1 MVREMEQ
8 RLFTLAPPGEMS
20 PAVSNPRGMTM
31 KSLAIRAALLAG
43 IGTVAMTLP
52 AASLPSSGSTDARQ
66 AKPVAVQYAAS
77 PYDCYTDDGYGRKR
91 SCSASFKK
99 KTKKK
104 AE

>member
-1 MVREMEQ
+1 MI
-8 RLFTLAPPGEMS
+8 
-20 PAVSNPRGMTM
+20 M

-52 AASLPSSGSTDARQ
+52 AASLPSSDRTDARQ
-66 AKPVAVQYAAS
+66 AKPAAVQYAVS

-99 KTKKK
+99 KGKKK
-104 AE
+104 PVN